1 MENQLYMFITLVLI
15 LIIYLI
21 LRKKISKKDRKTYN
35 LIIEFE
41 EFYYKD
47 IRKIDKLKAMADWKI
62 YGTNS
67 FRGFSILTKEE
78 LEILI
83 NNELSLSKEHFK
95 VFHGNPGLYK

>member
-1 MENQLYMFITLVLI
+1 
-15 LIIYLI
+15 
-21 LRKKISKKDRKTYN
+21 
-35 LIIEFE
+35 
-41 EFYYKD
+41 
-47 IRKIDKLKAMADWKI
+47 MADWKI

>member
-21 LRKKISKKDRKTYN
+21 LRKKISKKDRKTYD

-47 IRKIDKLKAMADWKI
+47 IRKIDK
-62 YGTNS
+62 
-67 FRGFSILTKEE
+67 
-78 LEILI
+78 
-83 NNELSLSKEHFK
+83 
-95 VFHGNPGLYK
+95 